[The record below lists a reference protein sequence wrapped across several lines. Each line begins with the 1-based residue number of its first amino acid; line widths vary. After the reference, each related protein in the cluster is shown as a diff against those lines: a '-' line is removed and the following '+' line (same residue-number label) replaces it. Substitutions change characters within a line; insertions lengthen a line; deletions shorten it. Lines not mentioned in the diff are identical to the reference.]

1 MKKLIVSGALA
12 LAFSTSAVVAE
23 ESGAFVG
30 VDLGLAN
37 LSKMTS
43 ESSINGSTQ
52 TTYALGSLRYGLMG
66 GYKWFFTEN
75 VGLRAYVALNNGT
88 SYLQDASTGG
98 NAQTPN
104 GNQFNSMF
112 VNANVDFLNT
122 FYNSEQV
129 SAGWFAGLSL
139 GVGIHSGG
147 IVKATTANSN
157 LSNIS
162 GFDMGIN
169 LGLRTLFG
177 KKHGI
182 EFFTRFG
189 VIGASATAEMKGIPV
204 KTDMSTTQIYN
215 AGVRYTYNF

>member
-43 ESSINGSTQ
+43 ESNGGTQ

-88 SYLQDASTGG
+88 SYLQDAST
-98 NAQTPN
+98 QTSRN

-189 VIGASATAEMKGIPV
+189 VIGASATAEMNSVPV
-204 KTDMSTTQIYN
+204 KIDMSTTQIYN
-215 AGVRYTYNF
+215 TGVRYTYNF

>member
-43 ESSINGSTQ
+43 ELNGGTQ

-88 SYLQDASTGG
+88 SYLQDAST
-98 NAQTPN
+98 QTPRN

-189 VIGASATAEMKGIPV
+189 VIGASATAEMNGVPV
-204 KTDMSTTQIYN
+204 KIDMSTTQIYN
-215 AGVRYTYNF
+215 TGVRYTYNF

>member
-43 ESSINGSTQ
+43 ESNGGTR

-88 SYLQDASTGG
+88 SYLQDAST
-98 NAQTPN
+98 QTPN

-189 VIGASATAEMKGIPV
+189 VIGASATAEINGTPI

-215 AGVRYTYNF
+215 TGVRYTYNF

>member
-43 ESSINGSTQ
+43 ESSMNGGTQ

-66 GYKWFFTEN
+66 GYKWLFTEN

-98 NAQTPN
+98 NNQTPN

-189 VIGASATAEMKGIPV
+189 VIGASATAEINGTPT

-215 AGVRYTYNF
+215 TGVRYTYNF

>member
-1 MKKLIVSGALA
+1 M
-12 LAFSTSAVVAE
+12 
-23 ESGAFVG
+23 G

-37 LSKMTS
+37 LSKMTR
-43 ESSINGSTQ
+43 ELNGSTQ

-189 VIGASATAEMKGIPV
+189 VIGASATAEMNGVPV
-204 KTDMSTTQIYN
+204 KIDMSTTQIYN
-215 AGVRYTYNF
+215 TGVRYTYNF

>member
-43 ESSINGSTQ
+43 ESNGGTLTS
-52 TTYALGSLRYGLMG
+52 YALGSLRYGLIG

-88 SYLQDASTGG
+88 SYLQDAST
-98 NAQTPN
+98 QTPRN

-112 VNANVDFLNT
+112 INANVDFLNT

-157 LSNIS
+157 LSNVS

-189 VIGASATAEMKGIPV
+189 VIGASATAEMNGVPV
-204 KTDMSTTQIYN
+204 KIDMSTTQIYN
-215 AGVRYTYNF
+215 TGVRYTYNF

>member
-43 ESSINGSTQ
+43 ESNGGTQ

-88 SYLQDASTGG
+88 SYLQDAST
-98 NAQTPN
+98 QTPN

-189 VIGASATAEMKGIPV
+189 VIGASATAEINGTPI

-215 AGVRYTYNF
+215 TGVRYTYNF

>member
-37 LSKMTS
+37 LSKMTN
-43 ESSINGSTQ
+43 ESSINGTQ

-88 SYLQDASTGG
+88 SYLQDASTG
-98 NAQTPN
+98 NAQQTPN

-189 VIGASATAEMKGIPV
+189 VIGASATAEINGIPI

-215 AGVRYTYNF
+215 TGVRYTYNF

>member
-43 ESSINGSTQ
+43 ESSINGTQ

-189 VIGASATAEMKGIPV
+189 VIGASATVEMNGVPV
-204 KTDMSTTQIYN
+204 KIDMSTTQIYN
-215 AGVRYTYNF
+215 TGVRYTYNF

>member
-66 GYKWFFTEN
+66 GYKWFFFFFL
-75 VGLRAYVALNNGT
+75 GLRAYVALNNGT

-98 NAQTPN
+98 NGQTPN

-189 VIGASATAEMKGIPV
+189 VIGASATAEMNGVPV

-215 AGVRYTYNF
+215 TGVRYTYNF

>member
-43 ESSINGSTQ
+43 ESSINGTR

-88 SYLQDASTGG
+88 SYLQDAST
-98 NAQTPN
+98 QTPN

-189 VIGASATAEMKGIPV
+189 VIGASATAEMNGVPV
-204 KTDMSTTQIYN
+204 KIDMSTTQIYN
-215 AGVRYTYNF
+215 TGVRYTYNF

>member
-43 ESSINGSTQ
+43 ESSINSSTQ

-75 VGLRAYVALNNGT
+75 IGLRAYVALNNGT
-88 SYLQDASTGG
+88 SYLQDASTGNG
-98 NAQTPN
+98 QTPN

-189 VIGASATAEMKGIPV
+189 VIGASATAEMKGVPI